1 MNSFQ
6 DSLNSWTDNN
16 NVIIRKHDILIHNNS
31 LYIAITCDFRYTVG
45 IECHPIE
52 GYILE
57 NLRDKKYSHPSK
69 IYPAQSI
76 VVPESIIDFIKP
88 GSKKIYNEIIK
99 LL

>member
-6 DSLNSWTDNN
+6 DSLNNWTDNN
-16 NVIIRKHDILIHNNS
+16 KVIIRKHDILIHNNS

-45 IECHPIE
+45 IECFPIE
-52 GYILE
+52 GYTLE
-57 NLRDKKYSHPSK
+57 RLKDKKYFYLSK

-88 GSKKIYNEIIK
+88 GSKKLYNEIIK